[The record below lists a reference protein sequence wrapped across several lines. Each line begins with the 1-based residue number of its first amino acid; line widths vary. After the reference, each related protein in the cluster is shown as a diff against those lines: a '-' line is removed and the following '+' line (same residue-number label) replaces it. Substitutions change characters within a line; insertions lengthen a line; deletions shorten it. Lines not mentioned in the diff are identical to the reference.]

1 MPSRYKGITE
11 EYNRNLADYSEKLSS
26 GNVELNSLENELK
39 TVKADK
45 EALQEQLSKVNG
57 TEGGNKLL
65 ISVYRSC

>member
-45 EALQEQLSKVNG
+45 EALQNS
-57 TEGGNKLL
+57 
-65 ISVYRSC
+65 